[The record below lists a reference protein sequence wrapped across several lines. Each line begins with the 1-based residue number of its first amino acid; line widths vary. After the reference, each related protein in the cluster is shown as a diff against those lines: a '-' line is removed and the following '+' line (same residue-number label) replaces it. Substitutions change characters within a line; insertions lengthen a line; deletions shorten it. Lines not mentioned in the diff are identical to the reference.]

1 MAEHSAVDLPEC
13 EDKARRRKL
22 EADPIK
28 WLRHYLEQAYS
39 RPFERPH
46 LAIIEGAI
54 HASATG
60 GRFAIAAQRGIGK
73 STVLWGIVL
82 MLAITGKQP
91 FPVCVPWASGALK
104 RAFRFWKTALCFNE
118 RLFADYPE
126 VCSPFRHSK
135 GSPQKIAH
143 TTWRANAKPTGA
155 QMAVGEGLIVLP
167 DNRGCIG
174 GATINGNP
182 RGLNH
187 PMPDGRVLRPTLA
200 LLDDVQDRGTAK
212 SDLQVRETIEVIDG
226 DVAGMGEAGTN
237 LPMLM
242 SGNCIEPNDVMA
254 HYLGS
259 DRWKAVRVP
268 CIEEWPVGWKDGS
281 GEVFQLW
288 KQWHDLY
295 RDGSGAATF
304 YRKNKAKMTKG
315 MKLSAPGTFKK
326 AAQIPDP
333 FCGVMVNYFKMGAE
347 AFAAEAQQKPIQQG
361 TTLYNL
367 TPAVIQSRTIAD
379 RQPGEVPEWAA
390 MRVAGTDINPSYGLT
405 WALCG
410 FGRDQ
415 TAAVLGYGIHRMSV
429 SQGATPA
436 EWEAAVYEALAAHG
450 KYLGQLPCRPDA
462 WFIDAG
468 GQAFDVAARF
478 AVQSVRLCGVQAI
491 PSTGRGA
498 RNYRPYGKTVVGA
511 PREQCHMAMDS
522 NRRRWVAF
530 NADYWRER
538 AQKGWTG
545 SVGAPGSCSLP
556 AGHHRD
562 FAEQICREQL
572 QGKSEIGGQMI
583 WVWNTQPGP
592 HDYGDAMTMCYMG
605 AAFNGI
611 GTSGAV
617 QTVRR
622 YQETRKARVGMTL

>member
-13 EDKARRRKL
+13 EDSARRKKL

-28 WLRHYLEQAYS
+28 WLRHYLHLAYE

-46 LAIIEGAI
+46 LAIIDGAI

-118 RLFADYPE
+118 RLFSDYPE
-126 VCSPFRHSK
+126 VCAPFRHSK

-143 TTWRANAKPTGA
+143 TTWRATGKPTGA
-155 QMAVGEGLIVLP
+155 QLAVGEGLIVLP

-212 SDLQVRETIEVIDG
+212 SELQVRETIEVIDG

-242 SGNCIEPNDVMA
+242 SGNCIEPHDVMA

-268 CIEEWPVGWKDGS
+268 CIEEWPDGWKDGS
-281 GEVFQLW
+281 GEAFQLW

-304 YRKNKAKMTKG
+304 YKKHKAKMTKG

-326 AAQIPDP
+326 AAQIPDT

-347 AFAAEAQQKPIQQG
+347 AFAAEARRRFGDWLGALSLEGRRFAYPLEIVQ
-361 TTLYNL
+361 
-367 TPAVIQSRTIAD
+367 AD
-379 RQPGEVPEWAA
+379 ALVAE
-390 MRVAGTDINPSYGLT
+390 RVALAGD
-405 WALCG
+405 
-410 FGRDQ
+410 
-415 TAAVLGYGIHRMSV
+415 
-429 SQGATPA
+429 
-436 EWEAAVYEALAAHG
+436 AAHAIHPIAG
-450 KYLGQLPCRPDA
+450 QGFNLGLR
-462 WFIDAG
+462 
-468 GQAFDVAARF
+468 DVAALAECVVDAARLGLDIGGGEVLERYQRWRRVDNMSLL
-478 AVQSVRLCGVQAI
+478 AVTDLLNRLFSNDQ
-491 PSTGRGA
+491 PTLRLA
-498 RNYRPYGKTVVGA
+498 RRLGLAAVERVAPLKRLFMRHAMGVVGDL
-511 PREQCHMAMDS
+511 PRLV
-522 NRRRWVAF
+522 RG
-530 NADYWRER
+530 ER
-538 AQKGWTG
+538 
-545 SVGAPGSCSLP
+545 L
-556 AGHHRD
+556 
-562 FAEQICREQL
+562 
-572 QGKSEIGGQMI
+572 
-583 WVWNTQPGP
+583 
-592 HDYGDAMTMCYMG
+592 
-605 AAFNGI
+605 
-611 GTSGAV
+611 
-617 QTVRR
+617 
-622 YQETRKARVGMTL
+622 